1 MPERTVTTIAE
12 LIDALGGVTKAAPV
26 LGVSSPQRVWN
37 WKKRGKI
44 TPALFMQH
52 QAVLQQRG
60 IVAPAS
66 FWFEEQ
72 AA

>member
-1 MPERTVTTIAE
+1 MPERTVTTIEE
-12 LIDALGGVTKAAPV
+12 LIDALGGVTKAAPI
-26 LGVSSPQRVWN
+26 LGAKGPQRVWN

-52 QAVLQQRG
+52 QAALQERG
-60 IVAPAS
+60 IVAPPS
-66 FWFEEQ
+66 FWFEGQ